1 MKKTTL
7 AVPAGSARVDAFIAE
22 ARASGRSIAELSVAE
37 ASRAPAPP
45 AADASSPDNTVPV
58 IPWNPLSFA
67 SARAAIVEAETALG
81 GSLDELVLFVDP
93 PRDLTP
99 VAELTPK
106 AIESTA
112 LTWVAGHVELIRE
125 AAKRFGEKSG
135 GTVMMVVVHA
145 DRGPLGAMA
154 EGASIGLAEGILG
167 SSQGNVR
174 FIAVRDESTQPELL
188 ARQVVK
194 LLDEPGKDSGRV
206 LRFGGKAGLF
216 NRG

>member
-1 MKKTTL
+1 
-7 AVPAGSARVDAFIAE
+7 VDQ
-22 ARASGRSIAELSVAE
+22 
-37 ASRAPAPP
+37 
-45 AADASSPDNTVPV
+45 SSPGDTSPP

-93 PRDLTP
+93 PKDSTP

-106 AIESTA
+106 AIESAA
-112 LTWVAGHVELIRE
+112 LAWVAGHVELVRE
-125 AAKRFGEKSG
+125 AARRFGEKSG
-135 GTVMMVVVHA
+135 GTIVLVVVHA

-154 EGASIGLAEGILG
+154 EGALIGLAEGILG
-167 SSQGNVR
+167 GPQGNAR
-174 FIAVRDESTQPELL
+174 FMAVRDESVQPELL
-188 ARQVVK
+188 ARQIVK
-194 LLDEPGKDSGRV
+194 SLDEPAKDPGRV